1 RGDSEGICWRHTV
14 FDLLRNSEDAL
25 SSKAI
30 AEQLGS
36 SAHGMERLLDACAGL
51 KLLRVEVKKEG
62 VFYGNTEVA
71 NLYLTKSS
79 PKSQYHN
86 LMYYSKTIYLCGGHR
101 SLCLSHKPPWDEALH
116 YLKSLSEEEMIKFM
130 YGLNA
135 VWSICG
141 RDVIAAF
148 DLSPFTVIYDLGG
161 GAGALAQEC
170 VSLYPNCTVTIFDLP
185 KVVQTTKKH
194 FVSPEEHRI
203 TFHEGD
209 FFKDPIPEA
218 NLYILARVL
227 HDWADEKCV
236 QLLIKVQKACK
247 TGGAV
252 LLVETLLNEDKSGP
266 LESQLCSLN
275 MLVQTEGK
283 ERTSTEYSKLLIA
296 AGFKAIEIKKTGKLY
311 DAVLGRK

>member
-1 RGDSEGICWRHTV
+1 MSSTEDLEYPHILIQYQNGFLISKVLFAACELGV

-86 LMYYSKTIYLCGGHR
+86 LMYYSKTIYLCWHYLTDAVREGENQYEKAFGI
-101 SLCLSHKPPWDEALH
+101 SSKDVFEAL
-116 YLKSLSEEEMIKFM
+116 YRSEEEMIKFM

-148 DLSPFTVIYDLGG
+148 DLSPFTVIYDLG
-161 GAGALAQEC
+161 
-170 VSLYPNCTVTIFDLP
+170 
-185 KVVQTTKKH
+185 
-194 FVSPEEHRI
+194 
-203 TFHEGD
+203 GD